1 MKTIKKNKSII
12 EFVLISIMILIIY
25 GINSKYFGL
34 KIPTIIACI
43 FMTLNCL
50 RFLKKEYYDI
60 LIHNFIK
67 FRYFIYLIIFIICV
81 LLKIHGSSIGV
92 YNQVFTE
99 KIDNKESKLY
109 GEIRNVRSDEYLV
122 LTPYYISQTYNK
134 FNKYSK
140 YMSLDGQNMII
151 SYNAP
156 VYDVTT
162 LCKPLNWGYI
172 LLGKEYGLSWYWCM
186 KQILLFAFAF
196 EMIYILTR
204 KSNSISILGAFL
216 VAFGPSTLWWYAPH
230 MPDVIL
236 WSMGVL
242 SLGYYLFASDKRW
255 LKNLLILILPLV
267 VSEFVI
273 AIFPSFQVGLGIFVF
288 VMFILLMIRDKIN
301 PFSNKKQIIR
311 LITVVILTLSLLA
324 YFIYTNM
331 DGLLLSLN
339 TVYPGNRISLG
350 GEFTLIDLFT
360 DLTTIFLPYK
370 GEIPYSNLSEVST
383 YIHFGFF
390 FLMLSP
396 IVIYKQYKQ
405 KDKNY
410 LIGIGFVAI
419 ILFYA
424 TFMIFGFPKW
434 LAKITLFSFINRMK
448 MIEGLILVF
457 FTIWGIDS
465 LLKIKEKINP
475 LYYFLCVFIYCLI
488 YILNIN
494 SNQLSYMP
502 KYIYLLEIL
511 YFAVILASL
520 YIRYEE
526 LSLALLLGLLIFA
539 SISINPIERGIFA
552 IENHPSA
559 REIKR
564 IIKEDSDSYWIG
576 YNSLV
581 LQGYALAN
589 GAKTLNAVNY
599 YPDFKK
605 WYKLDINK
613 ANEEAYNRYAHIVVT
628 LSETNETIF
637 EKETSAD
644 VVRVKIPL
652 NKFKDLNVKY
662 ILTQEKLTQETKQY
676 KLEEIY
682 KDSNCFIYEIKEKK
696 LKKSKIKKN
705 D

>member
-1 MKTIKKNKSII
+1 MNKYIKSISDKPDFETENYFRGYNLSDGKLGI
-12 EFVLISIMILIIY
+12 EVDFIDMIS
-25 GINSKYFGL
+25 GHKYFQKESQSIHIYYILEG
-34 KIPTIIACI
+34 KGIACI
-43 FMTLNCL
+43 
-50 RFLKKEYYDI
+50 
-60 LIHNFIK
+60 
-67 FRYFIYLIIFIICV
+67 
-81 LLKIHGSSIGV
+81 
-92 YNQVFTE
+92 
-99 KIDNKESKLY
+99 DN
-109 GEIRNVRSDEYLV
+109 
-122 LTPYYISQTYNK
+122 
-134 FNKYSK
+134 NKYE
-140 YMSLDGQNMII
+140 I
-151 SYNAP
+151 
-156 VYDVTT
+156 
-162 LCKPLNWGYI
+162 
-172 LLGKEYGLSWYWCM
+172 
-186 KQILLFAFAF
+186 
-196 EMIYILTR
+196 
-204 KSNSISILGAFL
+204 
-216 VAFGPSTLWWYAPH
+216 
-230 MPDVIL
+230 
-236 WSMGVL
+236 
-242 SLGYYLFASDKRW
+242 
-255 LKNLLILILPLV
+255 
-267 VSEFVI
+267 
-273 AIFPSFQVGLGIFVF
+273 
-288 VMFILLMIRDKIN
+288 
-301 PFSNKKQIIR
+301 KKGD
-311 LITVVILTLSLLA
+311 TV
-324 YFIYTNM
+324 
-331 DGLLLSLN
+331 
-339 TVYPGNRISLG
+339 
-350 GEFTLIDLFT
+350 
-360 DLTTIFLPYK
+360 
-370 GEIPYSNLSEVST
+370 EIPV
-383 YIHFGFF
+383 
-390 FLMLSP
+390 
-396 IVIYKQYKQ
+396 
-405 KDKNY
+405 
-410 LIGIGFVAI
+410 GIE
-419 ILFYA
+419 YA
-424 TFMIFGFPKW
+424 FKG
-434 LAKITLFSFINRMK
+434 RMK
-448 MIEGLILVF
+448 MIEGLIFVF

-511 YFAVILASL
+511 YFAVILTSL

-662 ILTQEKLTQETKQY
+662 ILTQEKLTQETNQY

-682 KDSNCFIYEIKEKK
+682 KDSNCFIYEIKEKE